1 MTAEDQACYPY
12 TTKILWTFRSV
23 AVVLVCIF
31 VIVNYAVGEMDG
43 FTAGVFLVL
52 SLALILGMF
61 ELVAGTHRR
70 RGLETLRA
78 GETTAGIVLSR
89 RVLPM
94 GPTHRLT
101 IQYSLGGERF
111 EGSVVV
117 ASAVYFQCEVGDKA
131 LVRALRSRPNRC
143 VFLSPADGNV
153 SQDDRRIFC
162 RPQ

>member
-12 TTKILWTFRSV
+12 TTKVLWAFRSV

-31 VIVNYAVGEMDG
+31 VLANYAWGEMDG
-43 FTAGVFLVL
+43 FTAGVFSVL

-70 RGLETLRA
+70 RGLEILRA
-78 GETTAGIVLSR
+78 GETTAGSVLSR

-94 GPTHRLT
+94 GSTHRLT
-101 IQYSLGGERF
+101 IQYSLGEERF

-117 ASAVYFQCEVGDKA
+117 ASAVYFQCKVGDKV
-131 LVRALRSRPNRC
+131 LVQALRSRPNRC
-143 VFLSPADGNV
+143 VFLSHADGNV
-153 SQDDRRIFC
+153 ATTK
-162 RPQ
+162 PTGG